1 MVTDTIELV
10 PGDEPTT
17 GETGDGGDQ
26 DDAPTGDDD
35 NGDMTIDFGF
45 IPTQSIGSV
54 VFYDVDNDGDQDLED
69 ALEKGIEGVTLV
81 LYADDGTGNFV
92 PVDTTV
98 TGPDG
103 CYEFDS
109 LPPGNYQV
117 EIPSMPDD
125 APASSTPT
133 DTGDTQN
140 DELENGEQPGGSDT
154 PVRSGTITLEDN
166 EEQTGTQEPNPGGNK
181 DEGTWSARQRWR
193 HDS

>member
-1 MVTDTIELV
+1 MTESAVINLDPTA
-10 PGDEPTT
+10 EPI
-17 GETGDGGDQ
+17 GEAGQGGDQ
-26 DDAPTGDDD
+26 DDANDD
-35 NGDMTIDFGF
+35 NGDMTVDFGF

-117 EIPSMPDD
+117 EIPSMPED
-125 APASSTPT
+125 APDSSTPT

-166 EEQTGTQEPNPGGNK
+166 EEPTGTQEPNPGGNK
-181 DEGTWSARQRWR
+181 RRSTWSGQTTMAT
-193 HDS
+193 